1 LIVARNIPSAAEAA
15 AKWQSGFA
23 GAGAAWQA
31 GIEAVNVA
39 PGQLAV
45 AAQPRYLAGVQNNV
59 GKWAARTGNVT
70 LAQWK
75 AASVAKGP
83 SRLAQ
88 GASVGMAKYQARI
101 QAVLDAEKSIIAG
114 LPPRGDAIQNI
125 ERSRQFQLAMH
136 QAFQSGG

>member
-1 LIVARNIPSAAEAA
+1 MPRPIPSAADAT

-31 GIEAVNVA
+31 GIEAQTVA

-45 AAQPRYLAGVQNNV
+45 AAQSRYLAGVQNNV
-59 GKWAARTGNVT
+59 GKWSSRTGAVS
-70 LAQWK
+70 LAAWK
-75 AASVAKGP
+75 AASIAKGP

-88 GASVGMAKYQARI
+88 GAQVGASKYQAAIGR
-101 QAVLDAEKSIIAG
+101 VLEAEKSIIAG

-125 ERSRQFQLAMH
+125 QRSSAFQMAMH
-136 QAFQSGG
+136 QAFAQGG

>member
-1 LIVARNIPSAAEAA
+1 MPRPIPSAADAT
-15 AKWQSGFA
+15 AKWSAGFA

-31 GIEAVNVA
+31 GIEAVQVA
-39 PGQLAV
+39 PGQMAV

-59 GKWAARTGNVT
+59 QKWASRTGAVT
-70 LAQWK
+70 NAQWK
-75 AASVAKGP
+75 AACVAKGP

-88 GASVGMAKYQARI
+88 GAQVGAAKYQARI

-136 QAFQSGG
+136 QTFAAGG

>member
-1 LIVARNIPSAAEAA
+1 MARPIPSAADAA
-15 AKWQSGFA
+15 ARWQSGFA
-23 GAGAAWQA
+23 GAGANWQA
-31 GIEAVNVA
+31 GIEAVSVA

-59 GKWAARTGNVT
+59 GKWASRTGGVS

-75 AASVAKGP
+75 AAAVAKGP

-88 GASVGMAKYQARI
+88 GAQVGAAKYQQRI
-101 QAVLDAEKSIIAG
+101 AAVLDAEKSIIAG

-136 QAFQSGG
+136 QAFASGG